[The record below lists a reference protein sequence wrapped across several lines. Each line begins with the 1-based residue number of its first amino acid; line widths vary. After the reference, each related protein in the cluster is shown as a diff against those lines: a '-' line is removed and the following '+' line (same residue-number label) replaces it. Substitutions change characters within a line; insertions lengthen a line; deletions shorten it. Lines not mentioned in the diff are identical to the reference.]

1 MTEDR
6 EGPEANNSEKQP
18 IDRRR
23 AIKKLGTY
31 GLYTAP
37 AMLAVLDAAQAQVI
51 ISGGENGG

>member
-1 MTEDR
+1 MTENR
-6 EGPEANNSEKQP
+6 EGPDNSEKQP

-37 AMLAVLDAAQAQVI
+37 AMLAVLDAAQAQTVT
-51 ISGGENGG
+51 ISGFENDR

>member
-37 AMLAVLDAAQAQVI
+37 AMLAVLDAAQAAP
-51 ISGGENGG
+51 ISGFDDR